1 MADNNP
7 HKDHRSRLRGRFLSE
22 GLSSFPDHNILEL
35 LLFFAI
41 PRKDTNEIAHSLI
54 DKFGSLSGVFD
65 ADYNLLINTEGIGEN
80 AATLIK
86 LIPSLARAY
95 LMDKETRYP
104 NFSDIHK
111 LGTFLVNYFIGMTK
125 ERLIAIFL
133 NNNVEMIDMMIINEG
148 IVNKT
153 NGSIRKIAEA
163 AFARNASFVVLAHN
177 HPDGDSRPS
186 EEDLILTKSY
196 SKTFRD
202 LELPL
207 VEHIVVGGN
216 SYSCILTNESSGNK
230 YGSLK
235 DQI

>member
-7 HKDHRSRLRGRFLSE
+7 HKDHRSRLRCRFLSE
-22 GLSSFPDHNILEL
+22 GLSSIPDHNILEL

-125 ERLIAIFL
+125 E
-133 NNNVEMIDMMIINEG
+133 
-148 IVNKT
+148 
-153 NGSIRKIAEA
+153 
-163 AFARNASFVVLAHN
+163 
-177 HPDGDSRPS
+177 P
-186 EEDLILTKSY
+186 
-196 SKTFRD
+196 
-202 LELPL
+202 
-207 VEHIVVGGN
+207 
-216 SYSCILTNESSGNK
+216 
-230 YGSLK
+230 
-235 DQI
+235 